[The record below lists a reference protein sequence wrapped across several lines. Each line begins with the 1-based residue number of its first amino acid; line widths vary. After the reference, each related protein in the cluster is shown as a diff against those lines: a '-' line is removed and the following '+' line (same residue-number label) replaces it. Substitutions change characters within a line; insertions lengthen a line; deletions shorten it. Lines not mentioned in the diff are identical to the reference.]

1 MWILDLIR
9 FNIYLGV
16 RYDSLGGRTAV
27 RTASTQCNR
36 TQKNTHTYIYIY
48 NFSKKETF
56 NISLYSILHL
66 SVGSDILVT
75 TFI

>member
-1 MWILDLIR
+1 MWGAGADVVT
-9 FNIYLGV
+9 GV
-16 RYDSLGGRTAV
+16 RWLLWKRNIICLELIPFV
-27 RTASTQCNR
+27 R
-36 TQKNTHTYIYIY
+36 KTHTHIYIY